1 MGQRRFE
8 GRAAIVT
15 GSSRGIG
22 FATAERLAA
31 EGAAVVINARDRA
44 ELEGAAERLRAAGAR
59 VEAVAGSVGDDE
71 VPERLAAAA
80 SERFGRVDLVV
91 NGVGVNRHYG
101 PLMAAGGE
109 EFLRTYRVNT
119 WAPIAVVQAAVRAG
133 LGRGGAVVNV
143 SATGARRVHP
153 MLPAYTASKAAL
165 DMVTA
170 ALARELGPAGI
181 RVNGVAPGLVRTFTA
196 QVLWEGERGARE
208 AELVPLQRLGEP
220 EDIAAAICFL
230 LSDDAAW
237 ITGVTIPVDGG
248 RLLVGS
254 ETRDLL
260 GVFDLSAERS
270 RPGAGPARS

>member
-1 MGQRRFE
+1 
-8 GRAAIVT
+8 
-15 GSSRGIG
+15 
-22 FATAERLAA
+22 
-31 EGAAVVINARDRA
+31 
-44 ELEGAAERLRAAGAR
+44 
-59 VEAVAGSVGDDE
+59 
-71 VPERLAAAA
+71 VPERLAETAIA
-80 SERFGRVDLVV
+80 EFGRLDLVV

-101 PLMAAGGE
+101 SLLSAGE
-109 EFLRTYRVNT
+109 AEFLRTYQLNA
-119 WAPIAVVQAAVRAG
+119 WAPVTVVRAAVAAG

-143 SATGARRVHP
+143 STTGAQRVHP

-170 ALARELGPAGI
+170 SLARELGAAGI
-181 RVNGVAPGLVRTFTA
+181 RVNAVAPGLVRTKTA
-196 QVLWEGERGARE
+196 TVLWEGERGRAE

-237 ITGVTIPVDGG
+237 ITGVTLPVDGG

-260 GVFDLSAERS
+260 GVFDLGGEQT
-270 RPGAGPARS
+270 RPPGGREGS